1 MSMMHWISSF
11 LMDPSEDSLSPDVI
25 EHMNNVEELT
35 ALPDNGPYVWSV
47 GGGKGGVGKSFIA
60 SSFGVF
66 LAELGN
72 KVLLVDAD
80 FGAAN
85 LHSFLGVSQEVSSL
99 SSFLKGEEKNINNVI
114 CPTSI
119 ANLDLISGANDVL
132 DVADVRGEILNHL
145 MVTLRNTDYDCIVID
160 IGPGTSAKMLD
171 LVLMSNSAV
180 LISTPDPT
188 SIENTYRFLKSLCLR
203 KIKLIINSSEGHE
216 IKQWLHKVI
225 NSPEQGKPR
234 SLVDIFDRMKN
245 VDNSLNVT
253 MKSILGDLCLSFIIN
268 QARTERDEALP
279 LLMSRACYDYFGLEI
294 NPLGH
299 ISHEAFIAESILKKR
314 PLMNSLDDEDSLDA
328 IRSCF
333 QQLIGK
339 TACEENKKIVGDDF
353 F

>member
-1 MSMMHWISSF
+1 MMPWISSF
-11 LMDPSEDSLSPDVI
+11 LLDSSEDSLSPDVI
-25 EHMNNVEELT
+25 KHMNNVEELT
-35 ALPDNGPYVWSV
+35 ALPDDGPYVWSV

-60 SSFGVF
+60 SSFGSF

-72 KVLLVDAD
+72 RVLLVDAD

-114 CPTSI
+114 CSTSI
-119 ANLDLISGANDVL
+119 PSLDLISGANDVL
-132 DVADVRGEILNHL
+132 DVADVQGEILNHL
-145 MVTLRNTDYDCIVID
+145 MVALRKTDYDCIVID

-203 KIKLIINSSEGHE
+203 KIKLIINSGEGHD
-216 IKQWLHKVI
+216 IKQWLHKVL
-225 NSPEQGKPR
+225 NSPGQGRPK
-234 SLVDIFDRMKN
+234 SLVDIFDRMKDI
-245 VDNSLNVT
+245 DNSLDIT

-268 QARTERDEALP
+268 QARTERDETLP

-299 ISHEAFIAESILKKR
+299 ISHEVVIAESILKKK
-314 PLMNSLDDEDSLDA
+314 PLMNCLDDDDSFETL
-328 IRSCF
+328 RSCF
-333 QQLIGK
+333 QQLLGN
-339 TACEENKKIVGDDF
+339 TSCEENKKIVGDDSF
-353 F
+353 